1 MGAVGNNGQGVVGVC
16 QSGLKVVSAKF
27 LGTGGGYLSDAVLAL
42 QYLLDLKQKRSVN
55 IVATSNSW

>member
-16 QSGLKVVSAKF
+16 QTGLNVISAKF

-42 QYLLDLKQKRSVN
+42 QYLLDLKKNSGVN
-55 IVATSNSW
+55 LVAASNSW